1 MRFSLLDILLPRET
15 KFYTMLSK
23 QADILKEGCSAFTAL
38 VTTIDTLNE
47 EEIKKKLGEINSIE
61 QKGDDIEH
69 QIIEELHKTFITP
82 IDREDIHLVTINLD
96 KCLDILNSIAKKI
109 EIYKIRTMPHDVT
122 KFTDIIREMVTEVG
136 NLVAA
141 IKTKKEINAIIGKMH
156 AIENKA
162 DYLFHMS
169 VADLFTREKD
179 AVQIIKFKEIYE
191 HLEEIVDSMDF
202 IGKLVR
208 GVMVKVG

>member
-109 EIYKIRTMPHDVT
+109 EIYKIRTLPHDVT

>member
-23 QADILKEGCSAFTAL
+23 QADILKEGCSAFAAL
-38 VTTIDTLNE
+38 VSTIDTLSE

-69 QIIEELHKTFITP
+69 LIIEELHKTFITP

-109 EIYKIRTMPHDVT
+109 EIYRIRTLPHDVT
-122 KFTDIIREMVTEVG
+122 KFTDIIAEMVTEVG